1 VLPPP
6 LMCSLGTATW
16 TLTLPWPFEVPFM
29 LYMRAIIDGGDEDSN
44 SGVVLETK
52 EGGAAKSS
60 SPDLIWSH
68 VR

>member
-1 VLPPP
+1 
-6 LMCSLGTATW
+6 
-16 TLTLPWPFEVPFM
+16 M